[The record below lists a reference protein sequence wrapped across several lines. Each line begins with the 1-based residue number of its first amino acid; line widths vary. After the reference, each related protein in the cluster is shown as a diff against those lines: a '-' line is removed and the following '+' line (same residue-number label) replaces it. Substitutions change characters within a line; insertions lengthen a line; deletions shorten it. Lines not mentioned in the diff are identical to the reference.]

1 MQLLSQVPMLPKL
14 QSKIKTQ
21 QSYIRRTSN
30 LTQDFGAVN
39 SKSQLSQQICV
50 SMGQLRELATRII
63 QSHSETKSTGQ
74 RILKKREI
82 MFSTFRRFQE
92 ICLNKLETN
101 HFQRVRVENKLINV
115 KYNHRSALYLC

>member
-39 SKSQLSQQICV
+39 SKLTQQICV
-50 SMGQLRELATRII
+50 CMGQLRELDQKA
-63 QSHSETKSTGQ
+63 E
-74 RILKKREI
+74 
-82 MFSTFRRFQE
+82 
-92 ICLNKLETN
+92 
-101 HFQRVRVENKLINV
+101 RVELQVNLNEQAMQVISRNLTKIRNFAVNTFASQRLF
-115 KYNHRSALYLC
+115 HF

>member
-39 SKSQLSQQICV
+39 SKSQLSQQIWV
-50 SMGQLRELATRII
+50 SMGQLRELDKKVERVELQVNLNEQATQVIYRNFTKIRNFAVKHLGGIQI
-63 QSHSETKSTGQ
+63 QSS
-74 RILKKREI
+74 
-82 MFSTFRRFQE
+82 
-92 ICLNKLETN
+92 LN
-101 HFQRVRVENKLINV
+101 VI
-115 KYNHRSALYLC
+115 